1 MTQMVGQMHAQARA
15 HQNQILAQAEA
26 QRAEALKREEAQRL
40 EAQILRSEA
49 IRREE
54 LALAREQIMAKMK
67 ADTEEASQRREQ
79 ALRKE
84 KAEADEATR
93 KREQLYMEHELKRQ
107 KEMVEAN
114 TTLQQERVKADVHR
128 EVAHMEALERRQA
141 EFRQQ
146 QERERKQAR
155 DAQLKLRD
163 LAAQELKERVHL
175 ERVLVRQQ
183 QQNMI
188 LQKQREVDRLEA
200 QVDRH
205 LFQQAQDNLAK
216 PASKATLA
224 PVREEMATPS
234 PEVVELTEPDTPP
247 SSQNRPKLT
256 RRVPSIAVDVGV
268 QACSA
273 PVSESPALT
282 LTYSQRLGAPSGIPL
297 RTSVGPLVL
306 PKGPEIAAA
315 PSRK

>member
-1 MTQMVGQMHAQARA
+1 M
-15 HQNQILAQAEA
+15 
-26 QRAEALKREEAQRL
+26 
-40 EAQILRSEA
+40 
-49 IRREE
+49 
-54 LALAREQIMAKMK
+54 
-67 ADTEEASQRREQ
+67 
-79 ALRKE
+79 
-84 KAEADEATR
+84 
-93 KREQLYMEHELKRQ
+93 
-107 KEMVEAN
+107 
-114 TTLQQERVKADVHR
+114 
-128 EVAHMEALERRQA
+128 
-141 EFRQQ
+141 
-146 QERERKQAR
+146 
-155 DAQLKLRD
+155 
-163 LAAQELKERVHL
+163 
-175 ERVLVRQQ
+175 
-183 QQNMI
+183 
-188 LQKQREVDRLEA
+188 
-200 QVDRH
+200 DRH

-216 PASKATLA
+216 PASKAILA

-306 PKGPEIAAA
+306 PKGPEIVAA